1 LIAPLAGR
9 SIIDQ
14 NSPARLVARS
24 VGSRIER
31 PFDAPMSQETTRAPA
46 DDGPSRDGGGPGAS
60 TVQSPPRTW
69 RGIARQL
76 GPGLIIA
83 GSIVGSGELIMTTRT
98 GAQAGI
104 SLLWL
109 IVVGCVIK
117 VFVQIELGRYA
128 VSSGETTLTALNR
141 VPGPRWKLN
150 WIVWFWLAMIV
161 AGFGQLGGIIGGVGQ
176 SLAIALPI
184 TGDYRA
190 AVALPAEGEL
200 KHYLSWKTKLPEE
213 RRKAESKSEPER
225 SKELER
231 VNRVER
237 GQKYIA
243 AKLEGANYTGRGTAA
258 DQAREKHRQ
267 RARQAVADI
276 TEAMRLEAAAQTGPL
291 DSTDQKRLEDLRGD
305 IKRILDPY
313 SLDDRL
319 WCAAI
324 AAVTIGLLVRG
335 KYRLVEFS
343 STLLV
348 VAFTFVTIGNV
359 FALQTHAE
367 FHFTISDLAR
377 GFGLP
382 ESQGEVNPLVT
393 ALATFG
399 IIGVGASELVTYPYW
414 CLEKGYARF
423 TGPRTADES
432 WTARARGWMKVMHCD
447 AFMSMVLYTIATL
460 AFFLT
465 GASVLHRQGLDPE
478 GMRMVSTLMEQ
489 YRPVFGD
496 YAAWLFLVGAFA
508 VLYSTL
514 LVATASHSRTLTDC
528 CKVAGLMSRENPLA
542 HRRSVSLW
550 CLSIPL
556 IALAIYGTG
565 ADPVTLVTIGG
576 FMQAILLPMLGLAAL
591 YFRFKLSDE
600 RLRPGRAWDILL
612 VLSCLGMLVAGVW
625 GGIEGVQKLVKLLA
639 S

>member
-1 LIAPLAGR
+1 
-9 SIIDQ
+9 
-14 NSPARLVARS
+14 
-24 VGSRIER
+24 
-31 PFDAPMSQETTRAPA
+31 MSQDTATDRPQ
-46 DDGPSRDGGGPGAS
+46 GSSPGIS
-60 TVQSPPRTW
+60 TVQSPPTTW

-176 SLAIALPI
+176 SLAIALPM

-190 AVALPAEGEL
+190 AVALPSEGEL
-200 KHYLSWKTKLPEE
+200 KNYLTWQQKLPEE
-213 RRKAESKSEPER
+213 RRKTETKPETER
-225 SKELER
+225 SKEIER
-231 VNRVER
+231 LNRVER
-237 GQKYIA
+237 GQKYMA
-243 AKLEGANYTGRGTAA
+243 AKLDGANYTGAGPKAEK
-258 DQAREKHRQ
+258 ARDEHRQ
-267 RARQAVADI
+267 RARQVVADV
-276 TEAMRLEAAAQTGPL
+276 TEVMQLEAAAKKGPL
-291 DSTDQKRLEDLRGD
+291 DPAAKKRLEVLRAD
-305 IKRILDPY
+305 IKKILDPY

-319 WCAAI
+319 WCAVI
-324 AAVTIGLLVRG
+324 AAVTIALLVRG
-335 KYRLVEFS
+335 KYGIVEFS
-343 STLLV
+343 ATLLV
-348 VAFTFVTIGNV
+348 VSFTFVTIGNV
-359 FALQTHAE
+359 FALQTHVD
-367 FHFTISDLAR
+367 FHFTMADLAK

-382 ESQGEVNPLVT
+382 ESQGEINPIVT

-423 TGPRTADES
+423 AGPRSPDES
-432 WTARARGWMKVMHCD
+432 WTARARGWMKVMHYD
-447 AFMSMVLYTIATL
+447 AFVSMALYTIATL

-465 GASVLHRQGLDPE
+465 GASVLYRQGLDPD

-496 YAAWLFLVGAFA
+496 YTAWLFLVGAFA

-514 LVATASHSRTLTDC
+514 LVATASHARTLTDC
-528 CKVAGLMSRENPLA
+528 CKVVGLMSRENAVA
-542 HRRSVSLW
+542 HKRSVAIL
-550 CLSIPL
+550 CVAIPL
-556 IALAIYGTG
+556 IALAIHGTG
-565 ADPVTLVTIGG
+565 ANPVTLITVGG

-591 YFRFKLSDE
+591 YFRFQLSDE
-600 RLRPGRAWDILL
+600 RLRPGRVWDALL

-625 GGIEGVQKLVKLLA
+625 GGYEGIQKLVKLFNT
-639 S
+639 